1 MVGEVLKSGLLLS
14 QVLIDLGFEVFPK
27 TTRNQLPFSFITSIK
42 LGTEERMIR
51 FCETVQKLS
60 PVGSYVRPV
69 PGELIKGLNEMI
81 PVSGVTAGYEDEVVF
96 ADGTF
101 IDGSTSEISADG
113 PIRPPFVVY
122 CQGGTHWTQWAE
134 ILEQIIMEFG
144 NEDLKQ
150 C

>member
-14 QVLIDLGFEVFPK
+14 HVLSDLGFEVFPK
-27 TTRNQLPFSFITSIK
+27 IAQNQLPFSFITSIK
-42 LGTEERMIR
+42 LGTEERMIK
-51 FCETVQKLS
+51 FCEIVQKLS

-69 PGELIKGLNEMI
+69 PGNLTKELCELIL
-81 PVSGVTAGYEDEVVF
+81 VSGVTSGYEGKVIF

-101 IDGSTSEISADG
+101 IDGSTSELSADG

-134 ILEQIIMEFG
+134 ILEQITMEFG
-144 NEDLKQ
+144 NGDLKQ